1 VFGAIGNRNTRGT
14 GSTRLSVLLG
24 LFVPLL
30 FQPPDP
36 LFGTWRLV
44 SSSGPSAYSRVTCKI
59 EAWQDGLRVVYDMVG
74 VRGGVTHWEW
84 TGKLDGKDYPLEGV
98 EEAITDAY
106 SRVDDH
112 TYRVVLKVDGRPATT
127 STISIS
133 ADGKTMTV
141 ASSSS
146 NTAVYAKR

>member
-1 VFGAIGNRNTRGT
+1 M
-14 GSTRLSVLLG
+14 SMLLV
-24 LFVPLL
+24 LFVSLL
-30 FQPPDP
+30 LQTSDA

-59 EAWQDGLRVVYDMVG
+59 EPWQDSVRVVYDMVG
-74 VRGGVTHWEW
+74 LRGGVTHWEW
-84 TGKLDGKDYPLEGV
+84 TGKLDGKDYPLQGI
-98 EEAITDAY
+98 EENVTDAY

-112 TYRVVLKVDGRPATT
+112 TYRVVLKVDSKPATT

-133 ADGKTMTV
+133 SDGKTMTV
-141 ASSSS
+141 TSSSS

>member
-1 VFGAIGNRNTRGT
+1 M
-14 GSTRLSVLLG
+14 SMLLL

-30 FQPPDP
+30 LQAPDA

-59 EAWQDGLRVVYDMVG
+59 EPWQDGVRVVYDMVG
-74 VRGGVTHWEW
+74 LRGGVTHWEW
-84 TGKLDGKDYPLEGV
+84 DGKLDGKDYPLEGI
-98 EEAITDAY
+98 EEAVTDAY

-112 TYRVVLKVDGRPATT
+112 TYRVVLKLDGKPATT

-141 ASSSS
+141 TSSSS